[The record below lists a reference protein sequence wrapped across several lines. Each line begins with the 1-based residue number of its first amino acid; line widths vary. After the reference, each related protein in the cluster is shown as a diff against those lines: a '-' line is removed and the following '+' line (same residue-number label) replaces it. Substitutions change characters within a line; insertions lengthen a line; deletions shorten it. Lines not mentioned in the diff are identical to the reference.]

1 MTQIF
6 RVFIH
11 MDKAMRNKHDVARA
25 LREISRALQDGKEE
39 GSVKDMEQ
47 NTVGA
52 YSYKVEKE

>member
-1 MTQIF
+1 MKSIF

-39 GSVKDMEQ
+39 GSVKDMDQ
-47 NTVGA
+47 NVVGTF
-52 YSYKVEKE
+52 STKVEE